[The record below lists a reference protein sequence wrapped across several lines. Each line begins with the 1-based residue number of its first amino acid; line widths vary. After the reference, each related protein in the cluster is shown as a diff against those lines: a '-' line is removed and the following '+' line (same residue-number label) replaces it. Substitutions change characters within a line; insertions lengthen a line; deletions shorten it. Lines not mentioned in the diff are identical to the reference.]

1 MPPCHRS
8 FILSAFLWFFPLQTA
23 GFAGANMR
31 WIFGV
36 SSRLLNA
43 RCRPSRKGFLLSFRS
58 WQGTFLQQK
67 TCLPSHHAKPFSL
80 SSLALKR
87 ETALKFSSRQ
97 QRISFL
103 FASFFQQTLTIIEKT
118 QNFPAQHGARN
129 GFARALRLAKLFL
142 FPVLLWHIRMAF
154 NLLHDA
160 LHVPVQHRR
169 RLGTHAQLVGKMRR
183 QNGCVFIL

>member
-43 RCRPSRKGFLLSFRS
+43 RCRPSCKGFLLSFRS

-80 SSLALKR
+80 SSLALKM

-103 FASFFQQTLTIIEKT
+103 FASFFHKRSQLLKKRK
-118 QNFPAQHGARN
+118 NFPAAAWRAQWFCTRAPPGKIISLPRPPVAHPHGIQ
-129 GFARALRLAKLFL
+129 FAA
-142 FPVLLWHIRMAF
+142 
-154 NLLHDA
+154 
-160 LHVPVQHRR
+160 
-169 RLGTHAQLVGKMRR
+169 
-183 QNGCVFIL
+183 